1 MNRVD
6 TKAEALST
14 RPTRFVTL
22 SEVARTVPGLTGKSK
37 ADFSNGNARFV
48 TYKNVYANPTVDE
61 SASDFVVI
69 SDSERQNRLRD
80 GDVIFT
86 GSSENVDDVGMS
98 SVVQGEPTEP
108 LYLNSFCFAV
118 RFEEGD
124 LLPEF
129 SKHLF
134 RSELVRRQIRT
145 TANGV
150 TRINISK
157 SRFMKIRIPI
167 PPIAVQRSIARVLDA
182 FSALESDLQH
192 ELDARRAQDR
202 AVRPLLAQSA
212 RLIALGA
219 DQVERTRLGQIATKY
234 VDPVRVQ
241 SDELYANLGV
251 RWYGEGVFA
260 REAKV
265 GSEIKAKTLYRVK
278 PRQFIYNRMFVTE
291 GSFGLVTDELAL
303 GVVSNEFPSYDLDTS
318 RVLPEWLY
326 LHFQDPVVVAAAAA
340 ETTGGTKSRRRW
352 KEEQFEAFK
361 VDLPPLGVQREL
373 VRMSR
378 VMRDLID
385 SLDEEIQ
392 MRRLQYAHYREQLLS
407 FAGAAA

>member
-1 MNRVD
+1 MNPVNL
-6 TKAEALST
+6 TLEALSAA
-14 RPTRFVTL
+14 PVRFAAL
-22 SEVARTVPGLTGKSK
+22 GEVARTVSGLTGKSK
-37 ADFSNGNARFV
+37 ADFSDGNSRFV
-48 TYKNVYANPTVDE
+48 TYKNVYANPTVDQ

-69 SDSERQNRLRD
+69 SDGERQNRLQH

-118 RFEEGD
+118 RFEESD

-134 RSELVRRQIRT
+134 RSELVRNQIRK
-145 TANGV
+145 TASGV

-182 FSALESDLQH
+182 FSALENDLQH
-192 ELDARRAQDR
+192 ELDARRIQDR
-202 AVRPLLAQSA
+202 ALRPMLAQSA
-212 RLIALGA
+212 RVIALGA
-219 DQVERTRLGQIATKY
+219 DRAERTRLGQIATKY

-241 SDELYANLGV
+241 PNELYTNLGV
-251 RWYGEGVFA
+251 KWYGEGAFA

-265 GSEIKAKTLYRVK
+265 GLDIKATMLYRVK
-278 PRQFIYNRMFVTE
+278 PGQFIYNRMFVTE
-291 GSFGLVTDELAL
+291 GSFGLVTDELAS
-303 GVVSNEFPSYDLDTS
+303 GVVSNEFPLYDLDTS

-326 LHFQDPVVVAAAAA
+326 LHFQDPGVVASAAA

-352 KEEQFEAFK
+352 KEEQFEAFE

-373 VRMSR
+373 VRMAKA
-378 VMRDLID
+378 MRDLID
-385 SLDEEIQ
+385 SLDAEIRL
-392 MRRLQYAHYREQLLS
+392 RRRQYAHYREQLLS
-407 FAGAAA
+407 FKEASA